1 MMFQQK
7 PIYERP
13 DWAYMKTGD
22 KTKWNPPWGDALRA
36 FLSTTYHRGCGGRFR
51 EKGNEGL
58 ISMKVWVCCD
68 RCGEQSYIRME
79 Y

>member
-22 KTKWNPPWGDALRA
+22 KTKWNPPVLRP
-36 FLSTTYHRGCGGRFR
+36 
-51 EKGNEGL
+51 
-58 ISMKVWVCCD
+58 VW
-68 RCGEQSYIRME
+68 
-79 Y
+79 